1 MKLFLKLSFV
11 TLVCGCGLFLL
22 WMQKSA
28 LNPNSFDTRNFF
40 QKKPIDVNYVKGLV
54 EEAIAKKVLPK
65 SIPVLL
71 FEEPNY
77 KFLEIDFRFRT
88 PIVWSSN
95 SKCPQHEDMI
105 IDASR
110 DINTSI
116 PCPDGDKL
124 ILASS
129 GNDWI
134 KDAVG
139 NNIIYAGEGNDTIKL
154 GSGSQIVIFEKG
166 WGNDKLQ
173 LSFNSNNKLKPK
185 EILGD
190 DGTYGWEYSSFLLFG
205 KGIKPED
212 LSWENETKLVN
223 LKTADSIEFT
233 QKPSINFAF
242 MDYPDSYIVNLSPYA
257 KQPQIPT
264 PTFFEKQKVESI
276 LVDQQKAYLCK
287 GNEGIMLLDIQDIS
301 KPLLLSRLS
310 LPGRAMLAKRYKNML
325 LVAQTDFYGEGKY
338 SWISLVDVTNPSLPT
353 LLSSIKY
360 ANRIY
365 DFEVVND
372 EILLAETNFFKKKG
386 YLHRINISDPT
397 HPKEVFF
404 IPLSVHTQS
413 LALHKDTLFLPS
425 LFGKGI
431 YRFNLSDQA
440 HWSDTQPIKIG
451 NKSWIH
457 ELQSNENVLAALSS
471 KSLFL
476 FDLNKDPDLNSPT
489 IIPLE
494 VGGTA
499 GIEKVEMILKDY
511 LLFIAQ
517 GKEGV
522 LVYDISDLTYPKL
535 KNKITLRGKPIVHI
549 NLSESTLYVK
559 FGDRSLG
566 MISLEDL
573 FPLEFPPS
581 NKENSKSPEVQE
593 TDLSSLSKEQLIDL
607 LYHVKDDE
615 AEVYKLL
622 DAGASL
628 EMHGHE
634 ALAPIEIMSRMGH
647 NNALKALL
655 SRGAN
660 PNYNNGQPLIFAA
673 LANQS
678 ESMKLLVEYGANVN
692 AKDSDKCTPLHYSAA
707 KGNIEM
713 VTFLLAHGA
722 DKNALCRKFER
733 PIDWARNSQQ
743 KAVVELLKAHEQ
755 SQGNK
760 L

>member
-11 TLVCGCGLFLL
+11 ALVCGCGIFLL
-22 WMQKSA
+22 WMQKNA
-28 LNPNSFDTRNFF
+28 LNPNTSDTVKFF
-40 QKKPIDVNYVKGLV
+40 QKKTIDVNYVKGLI
-54 EEAIAKKVLPK
+54 EEAITKKVLPK
-65 SIPVLL
+65 SIPSLIA
-71 FEEPNY
+71 FESRY
-77 KFLEIDFRFRT
+77 KFSEIDFRFRT
-88 PIVWSSN
+88 PIIWSTN

-105 IDASR
+105 IDASQ

-139 NNIIYAGEGNDTIKL
+139 NNIIYAGEGNDTLEL
-154 GSGSQIVIFEKG
+154 GSGSQIIIFDKG
-166 WGNDKLQ
+166 WGNDKLK
-173 LSFNSNNKLKPK
+173 LSYSSNSKLNPK

-205 KGIKPED
+205 KGIRPED

-242 MDYPDSYIVNLSPYA
+242 MDYPDNRIVNLSPYA

-264 PTFFEKQKVESI
+264 PTSFEKQKVESI
-276 LVDQQKAYLCK
+276 LVDQEKAYLCK
-287 GNEGIMLLDIQDIS
+287 GNEGIMLLDIQNIS
-301 KPLLLSRLS
+301 TPLLLSSLT

-325 LVAQTDFYGEGKY
+325 LVTQTDFGAGGKY
-338 SWISLVDVTNPSLPT
+338 GWISLVDVTNPSLPT

-365 DFEVVND
+365 DFEVLND

-386 YLHRINISDPT
+386 YLHRINISDPA

-440 HWSDTQPIKIG
+440 HWSDTQPIMIG
-451 NKSWIH
+451 NKSWIY
-457 ELQSNENVLAALSS
+457 ELQSNEKVLVALSS

-476 FDLNKDPDLNSPT
+476 FDLNKDPDLSSPT

-499 GIEKVEMILKDY
+499 GIEKIEMILKDY
-511 LLFIAQ
+511 LLFISQ

-522 LVYDISDLTYPKL
+522 LVYDISDLTAPKL
-535 KNKITLRGKPIVHI
+535 KNKITLQRKPIVHI

-559 FGDRSLG
+559 FGDRSVG

-581 NKENSKSPEVQE
+581 NKENSKSPEMQE
-593 TDLSSLSKEQLIDL
+593 PDLSSLSQEQLIDL
-607 LYHVKDDE
+607 LYYVKDDE

-678 ESMKLLVEYGANVN
+678 ESIKLLLKYGANAN

-707 KGNIEM
+707 KGNMEI
-713 VTFLLAHGA
+713 VTLLLSYGA

-733 PIDWARNSQQ
+733 PIDLAISNQQ
-743 KAVVELLKAHEQ
+743 NAVVELLKAHVQ
-755 SQGNK
+755 PQ
-760 L
+760 